1 MKDYLVFRLYGP
13 LVSWG
18 NIAVGEYR
26 PSDSFPTKSAI
37 IGLISASFGFD
48 RSEDG
53 KISELV
59 KSVFFATKTLNPG
72 NLLRDYH
79 TIQSPGNVKR
89 SLLTRKDELLD
100 SEYVET
106 ILSSRDYRVD
116 AVYDVA
122 LSEKKRA
129 PYSLKEIR
137 NALLSPIHTPYLG
150 RKSCSIALP
159 MCPEILSSDSFP
171 NAFEEYNKILMKKYE
186 SSDYKDPLADLSSKS
201 SAILYLWEDPTELSE
216 KDHTHSRRDE
226 ILNRN
231 KWQFQDRKEF
241 FKSVSKV

>member
-26 PSDSFPTKSAI
+26 PSDSFPTKSAL
-37 IGLISASFGFD
+37 IGLLSASFGFD
-48 RSEDG
+48 RSEDE

-59 KSVFFATKTLNPG
+59 EGVFFATKVFTPG
-72 NLLRDYH
+72 SLLRDYH

-89 SLLTRKDELLD
+89 TLLTRKDELLD

-122 LSEKKRA
+122 LSEKKRT
-129 PYSLKEIR
+129 YSLKEIR
-137 NALLSPIHTPYLG
+137 NALLNPIYTPYLG

-171 NAFEEYNKILMKKYE
+171 NAFEEYNKILIKKYE
-186 SSDYKDPLADLSSKS
+186 SSNYKDPLPDLFSKS
-201 SAILYLWEDPTELSE
+201 SAILYLWEDSTELSE
-216 KDHTHSRRDE
+216 KDHIHSRRDE
-226 ILNRN
+226 VLNRN
-231 KWQFQDRKEF
+231 RWQFQDRKEF
-241 FKSVSKV
+241 FKSVPKA

>member
-1 MKDYLVFRLYGP
+1 MKDFLVFRLYGP
-13 LVSWG
+13 IVSWG

-59 KSVFFATKTLNPG
+59 DSVFFATKVLAPG

-79 TIQSPGNVKR
+79 TIQSPSNVKR
-89 SLLTRKDELLD
+89 VLATRKDELLD

-106 ILSSRDYRVD
+106 ILSSRDYRTD
-116 AVYDVA
+116 AVYDIA
-122 LSEKKRA
+122 LSEKKRSSH
-129 PYSLKEIR
+129 SLKDIR
-137 NALLSPIHTPYLG
+137 KALLSPIHTPYLG

-159 MCPEILSSDSFP
+159 MCPEILNSDSLRS
-171 NAFEEYNKILMKKYE
+171 AFEEYDKILMKKYE
-186 SSDYKDPLADLSSKS
+186 SSDYKDPLSDLFSKS
-201 SAILYLWEDPTELSE
+201 SANLFLWEDPEFAE
-216 KDHTHSRRDE
+216 QDHTHSRRDE
-226 ILNRN
+226 VLNR
-231 KWQFQDRKEF
+231 KRWQFQDRKEF
-241 FKSVSKV
+241 LKNVPKT

>member
-26 PSDSFPTKSAI
+26 PSDSFPTKSAL
-37 IGLISASFGFD
+37 IGLLSASFGFD
-48 RSEDG
+48 RSEDE

-59 KSVFFATKTLNPG
+59 EGVFFATKVFTPG
-72 NLLRDYH
+72 SLLRDYH

-89 SLLTRKDELLD
+89 TLLTRKDELLD

-122 LSEKKRA
+122 LSEKKRT
-129 PYSLKEIR
+129 YSLKEIR
-137 NALLSPIHTPYLG
+137 NALLNPIYTPYLG

-171 NAFEEYNKILMKKYE
+171 NAFEEYNKILIKKYE
-186 SSDYKDPLADLSSKS
+186 SSNYKDPLPDLFSKS
-201 SAILYLWEDPTELSE
+201 SSILYLWEDSTELSE

-226 ILNRN
+226 VLNRN
-231 KWQFQDRKEF
+231 RWQFQDRKEF
-241 FKSVSKV
+241 FKSVSKA

>member
-79 TIQSPGNVKR
+79 TIQTP
-89 SLLTRKDELLD
+89 
-100 SEYVET
+100 ET
-106 ILSSRDYRVD
+106 L
-116 AVYDVA
+116 
-122 LSEKKRA
+122 
-129 PYSLKEIR
+129 
-137 NALLSPIHTPYLG
+137 NG
-150 RKSCSIALP
+150 
-159 MCPEILSSDSFP
+159 
-171 NAFEEYNKILMKKYE
+171 
-186 SSDYKDPLADLSSKS
+186 
-201 SAILYLWEDPTELSE
+201 LYLLERTNFWIRST
-216 KDHTHSRRDE
+216 SRLFFRAE
-226 ILNRN
+226 IIE
-231 KWQFQDRKEF
+231 WTPFTT
-241 FKSVSKV
+241 